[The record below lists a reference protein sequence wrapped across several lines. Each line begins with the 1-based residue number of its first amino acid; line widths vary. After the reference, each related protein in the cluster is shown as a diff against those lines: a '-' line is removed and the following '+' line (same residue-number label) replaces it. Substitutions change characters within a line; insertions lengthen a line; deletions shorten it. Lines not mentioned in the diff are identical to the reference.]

1 VEALG
6 CHLIAT
12 GAANMATGPPV
23 SPWGYIWPGVFSILC
38 FNSNP
43 KISANSNKF
52 RKSKLSQ
59 KNINKILK
67 FL

>member
-1 VEALG
+1 
-6 CHLIAT
+6 
-12 GAANMATGPPV
+12 
-23 SPWGYIWPGVFSILC
+23 VFSILY

-59 KNINKILK
+59 KNINEILK
-67 FL
+67 FLEKKTLSNKNIK